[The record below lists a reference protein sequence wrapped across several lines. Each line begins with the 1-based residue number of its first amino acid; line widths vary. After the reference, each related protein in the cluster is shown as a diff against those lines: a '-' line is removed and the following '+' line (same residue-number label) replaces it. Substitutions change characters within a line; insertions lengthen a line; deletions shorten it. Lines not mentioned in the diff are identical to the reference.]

1 MFRLG
6 RKYLNVGW
14 IVVQLISV
22 DMVNNFSRAKRPS
35 KNLLSNLA
43 VQMASEILSIGF
55 SFSGT

>member
-14 IVVQLISV
+14 IVVQFVSV

-35 KNLLSNLA
+35 ENLLSNLA
-43 VQMASEILSIGF
+43 VQMSSEEFGV
-55 SFSGT
+55 